1 MELLVGPPLT
11 CNVNVLDFV
20 GDDGDGDGNYR
31 VGSVC
36 DQTGHGDVVDVN
48 A

>member
-31 VGSVC
+31 VGQQSSFRGYLC
-36 DQTGHGDVVDVN
+36 QYCQD
-48 A
+48 